1 MWERA
6 LSTAATESEDLVG
19 LTYQL
24 GSKTSGCEVAASFD
38 ATWSRC
44 RLSMV
49 SGAYEYQSEWLD
61 VSPLL
66 ARADMVRLLQEG
78 LKRWHLLATSP
89 YSKQRSSWT
98 PLELTTLLFSLTEN
112 VLA

>member
-1 MWERA
+1 MTW
-6 LSTAATESEDLVG
+6 
-19 LTYQL
+19 QL
-24 GSKTSGCEVAASFD
+24 GSKTLGCEVAVNFD
-38 ATWSRC
+38 ASWSRC
-44 RLSMV
+44 QLSMV

-61 VSPLL
+61 VSPQLE
-66 ARADMVRLLQEG
+66 RAVMVQLLQEG

-98 PLELTTLLFSLTEN
+98 PLELTTLLFSLTEH